1 MSIVDSTAA
10 ETDEDVF
17 VFPVSY
23 AQQRLWLLDRLE
35 GGASY
40 GVTSALRLSGPLNA
54 GALRGALEAVVHRH
68 ESLRTT
74 FATVDGEP
82 VQVVRLA
89 GHFDLPVEDV
99 SPGPDAEAEMRR
111 RVAEETKRAF
121 DLRRGPLF
129 RAVLLRA
136 SDEEHALIVSMHHI
150 VSDGWSL
157 GVLFRELSALYAAFA
172 RGEPSPLA
180 ELPIQFGDYAVWE
193 RDTLQGAA
201 LEERLGWWRASLA
214 GAPSLLELATDRPR
228 PPAQSHRGGRERV
241 HLPPPTAEALR
252 ALARDEGATL
262 FMVMLTLWQILL
274 AKYSG
279 QDHVVVGTPI
289 AGRTRVE
296 LEGLIGFFVNTL
308 ALRGNLAGD
317 PTFRELLGRVR
328 ENTLGAYAHQDI
340 PFEKLVDELR
350 TGHALGHNPVFQAFM
365 VLQNTQRGGVSLPGL
380 TTRYFD
386 VPSGT
391 AKFDISLAIWESEG
405 AVDGWME
412 YASDLFDASTIARM
426 REHLVV
432 LAGGIAADPDRRI
445 SALSLLGDH

>member
-1 MSIVDSTAA
+1 MTPVDTSTTG
-10 ETDEDVF
+10 TD
-17 VFPVSY
+17 VFPVSFT
-23 AQQRLWLLDRLE
+23 QQRLWFLERMEGGSPAYGVTGALRLE
-35 GGASY
+35 GLLDSE
-40 GVTSALRLSGPLNA
+40 ALRRA
-54 GALRGALEAVVHRH
+54 MEEVVHRH

-82 VQVVRLA
+82 VQVIHAPTRFELPPA
-89 GHFDLPVEDV
+89 DFAPGDAAALRTHLNAAARRPFDL
-99 SPGPDAEAEMRR
+99 A
-111 RVAEETKRAF
+111 T
-121 DLRRGPLF
+121 GPLF
-129 RAVLLRA
+129 RPLLLRLGA
-136 SDEEHALIVSMHHI
+136 EEHVLVISMHHI

-172 RGEPSPLA
+172 RGEPSPLP
-180 ELPIQFGDYAVWE
+180 ELPIQFADYAVWQRE
-193 RDTLQGAA
+193 TLRGEA
-201 LEERLGWWRASLA
+201 LERHLSWWRESLA
-214 GAPSLLELATDRPR
+214 GAPTLLELATDRPR

-241 HLPPPTAEALR
+241 RLTPETVAALR

-279 QDHVVVGTPI
+279 QDDVVVGTPI
-289 AGRTRVE
+289 AGRTRAE

-328 ENTLGAYAHQDI
+328 ETTFDAYAHQEV
-340 PFEKLVDELR
+340 PLERLVEELKIGR
-350 TGHALGHNPVFQAFM
+350 NLGHNPVFQAFITLRNASDDALRLDGLT
-365 VLQNTQRGGVSLPGL
+365 VSPVEVESGSSKFDVSLLLRETG
-380 TTRYFD
+380 
-386 VPSGT
+386 GG
-391 AKFDISLAIWESEG
+391 IE
-405 AVDGWME
+405 GWME

-445 SALSLLGDH
+445 SALSLLGDHERA